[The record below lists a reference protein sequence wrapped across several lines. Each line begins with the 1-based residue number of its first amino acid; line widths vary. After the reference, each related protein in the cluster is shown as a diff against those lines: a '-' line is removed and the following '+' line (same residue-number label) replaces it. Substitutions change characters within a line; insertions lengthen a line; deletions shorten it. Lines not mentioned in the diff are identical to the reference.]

1 MARILLILDET
12 SYLSAELAM
21 PAAAAVQVFNSGHLP
36 EGISIPSYQRRNGRF
51 TAFQHG
57 EMVIAIWSEETG
69 QVSEPSITLPRP
81 RLSLRENQVLQLLAN
96 GLTVKQIAE
105 ELHLATR
112 TIRLYVSSLN
122 HKLGTQSTEQ
132 SVGKGIVLGLCR
144 MPGSPN
150 PGG

>member
-12 SYLSAELAM
+12 SYFSAELAM
-21 PAAAAVQVFNSGHLP
+21 PAAAAVQDFNGGNLP
-36 EGISIPSYQRRNGRF
+36 AGLSVPASHRRGGRF

-57 EMVIAIWSEETG
+57 EMVIAIWTRNSKHAG
-69 QVSEPSITLPRP
+69 EPSFTLPRP